1 MKKFF
6 EDFKA
11 FAMRGNVIDM
21 AVGVIIGA
29 AFGAITKSVVDD
41 LVMPIIGLIIG
52 KVDFANLFVTL
63 SPGKLAGP
71 AATLA
76 EAKAAGAVTLNY
88 GLFINVVINFFL
100 IAFAVFLL
108 VKFVNR
114 LRAQMVRA
122 AEETVAPPPE
132 DVLLLREIR
141 DELKR
146 ARA

>member
-1 MKKFF
+1 MFR
-6 EDFKA
+6 EFKEFIA
-11 FAMRGNVIDM
+11 RGNVIDL

-41 LVMPIIGLIIG
+41 LVMPIIGMIVG

-63 SPGKLAGP
+63 SPGKLTGP
-71 AATLA
+71 AATMA

-108 VKFVNR
+108 VKVVNR
-114 LRAQMVRA
+114 MRAQMASENDA
-122 AEETVAPPPE
+122 AVAPPPE
-132 DVLLLREIR
+132 DVQLLREIR

-146 ARA
+146 TRA